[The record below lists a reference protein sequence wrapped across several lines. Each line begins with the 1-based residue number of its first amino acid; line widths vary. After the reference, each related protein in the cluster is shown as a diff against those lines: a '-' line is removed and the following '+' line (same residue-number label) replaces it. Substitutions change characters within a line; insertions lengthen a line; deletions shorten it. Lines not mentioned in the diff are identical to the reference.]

1 LIIILKYVFKDIFM
15 STIWKLEDLVNH
27 VTKGG
32 VSSSNDG
39 KNWVPARPMS
49 GSFLFEK
56 TKAAWEVFRGRA
68 DAVVWPQGQ

>member
-1 LIIILKYVFKDIFM
+1 MATL
-15 STIWKLEDLVNH
+15 WKLEHLVNYVNH
-27 VTKGG
+27 GG

-39 KNWVPARPMS
+39 KNYVPARPLS
-49 GSFLFEK
+49 GTFFLEK